1 MEGILATK
9 LYISAKIRDISE
21 IFKFPEIIGLQ
32 LIGNSYIKFA
42 VLDKKF
48 RFTCG
53 KSGLH

>member
-21 IFKFPEIIGLQ
+21 IFKFPKIIGLQ
-32 LIGNSYIKFA
+32 LIGNSYIKFV